1 MSFKHL
7 TIREWSEDDRPREKM
22 LQKGSEALS
31 NTELLAILLRT
42 GNQHETAVELSRSI
56 LSDCGDN
63 LNELARISIKD
74 LSKRYKG
81 IGTTKAVTIKAA
93 LELGKRRQVGG
104 FMEKKQ
110 IVSSRDL
117 FELFT
122 PILIDLPYEEFW
134 VAVLNNANKLIKVQR
149 LTQGGTAQTVVDI
162 PMLLKIAIEN
172 NASAIAVAHNHPSGN
187 NTGSKSDELVTKKIK
202 TACTAVEI
210 RFIDHV
216 IIAKDNYFSF
226 ADNTNLI

>member
-1 MSFKHL
+1 MMSFKHL

-31 NTELLAILLRT
+31 NAELLAILLRT

-56 LSDCGDN
+56 LNDCGDN

-104 FMEKKQ
+104 FMEKKR
-110 IVSSRDL
+110 IVTSRDL
-117 FELFT
+117 FDLFT

-134 VAVLNNANKLIKVQR
+134 IAILDSANKLVKVQK
-149 LTQGGTAQTVVDI
+149 LTQGGTSQTVVDI
-162 PMLLKIAIEN
+162 PMLLKSAIEN
-172 NASAIAVAHNHPSGN
+172 NASSIAVAHNHPSGS
-187 NTGSKSDELVTKKIK
+187 GVSSKNDDLITKKIK

-210 RFIDHV
+210 RFIDHI
-216 IIAKDNYFSF
+216 IIAKDKCYSF
-226 ADNTNLI
+226 ADNGKM